1 MRLELFIQNAKRQE
15 KEQGPE
21 EGAQASSKKIRHE
34 AQHYRRGQLIPPIRL
49 PSEGIQLPALTPIP
63 HRGFAIGALNESI
76 RN

>member
-21 EGAQASSKKIRHE
+21 EGTQTSSKKNRHE
-34 AQHYRRGQLIPPIRL
+34 AQHYRRGLFIPPIRL
-49 PSEGIQLPALTPIP
+49 PSEVIQLPALTPIP
-63 HRGFAIGALNESI
+63 HRGSPIGVLNESI